1 MADLQ
6 LQFKRGNTA
15 KNDAYT
21 GLAGEITVDTQLN
34 TLRIHDGSTAGGS
47 LLAGNAT
54 QTMVWDAAVVSALGT
69 HAEGASALGTHAEGA
84 SVNVSMQ
91 AHSTFDDNL
100 IVYTTSGTLPPGLS
114 LNTTNKSAVV
124 LSGTLS
130 NLGATA
136 TFTFV
141 IQATDNYSTLSREF
155 TLTVSAT
162 NQVPVWT
169 TASSLG
175 TFNASVSVQLSATDP
190 EGTALTY
197 TKDSGTLPAGVTLS
211 TTGLLSGSVT
221 NDGLTYNFTAS
232 VSDGVNPVSRTF
244 SLALVSNLPGSS
256 TLVGDGTATLGFY
269 GEVSTAELI
278 TGDALASQIGL
289 SAGTSQFSTEPWLK
303 YSYNGQVR
311 YVAKK
316 PYRYNLSWEHIYQAG
331 AVWGDDTVGLNPSGT
346 AVTQNRTVTI
356 AGKTYRVA
364 LMSGGNANPTANTT
378 GYDCTAGVGSEW
390 NKLFYRLHG
399 TTHLEPSN
407 TTASEGTFT
416 RWANYSDAELHMH
429 YSVGNGTYCWVKE
442 THGASSAYRVL
453 RGTSGVSHLDCP
465 TATSVYTHCGWRPLL
480 IPV

>member
-21 GLAGEITVDTQLN
+21 GLAGELTVDTQLN

-54 QTMVWDAAVVSALGT
+54 QTMVWDAAVVSTLGT
-69 HAEGASALGTHAEGA
+69 HAEGV

-91 AHSTFDDNL
+91 AHSTFDDDL
-100 IVYTTSGTLPPGLS
+100 IVYATSGTLPPGLS

-130 NLGATA
+130 NLGASA

-155 TLTVSAT
+155 TLTVDAT
-162 NQVPVWT
+162 NQAPVWVT
-169 TASSLG
+169 TSSLG
-175 TFNASVSVQLSATDP
+175 TFNASVSAQLSATDP

-197 TKDSGTLPAGVTLS
+197 SLNSGTLPTGVTLS
-211 TTGLLSGSVT
+211 TSGLLSGSVT

-244 SLALVSNLPGSS
+244 SLALVSNLPGP
-256 TLVGDGTATLGFY
+256 TTFIGGNATLGFY
-269 GEVSTAELI
+269 GEVATSAFI
-278 TGDALASQIGL
+278 TGDALASAIGL
-289 SAGTSQFSTEPWLK
+289 SAGTSQFSAEPWLK

-316 PYRYNLSWEHIYQAG
+316 PYRHSVSWEHINSCG
-331 AVWGDDTVGLNPSGT
+331 AVFGSK
-346 AVTQNRTVTI
+346 TVTI
-356 AGKTYRVA
+356 AGKTYHVE
-364 LMSGGNANPTANTT
+364 LMSGGNANPTANTN
-378 GYDCTAGVGSEW
+378 GYDCTAGAGSEW
-390 NKLFYRLHG
+390 NKLFYRIHG
-399 TTHLEPSN
+399 TTHLDANN
-407 TTASEGTFT
+407 TTASEGSPTPWT
-416 RWANYSDAELHMH
+416 NYSDADLHM
-429 YSVGNGTYCWVKE
+429 YYTLGNGTYCWVKE
-442 THGASSAYRVL
+442 THGAGSTYRVF
-453 RGTSGVSHLDCP
+453 RGDGGVSHLYSY
-465 TATSVYTHCGWRPLL
+465 TATTVGTSCGWRPLL